1 MKRSIFTLVIV
12 PVLLFIGCEPTDREG
27 LEGTADTTDA
37 FMQDEMVQFRS
48 DVDATLADID
58 SRIDSL
64 EVFADEA
71 SDDMSMEIDS
81 AVASLRERRDAVQ
94 LDLQQLEMATE
105 ETYEDVRA
113 DVEIELNDLETDVQ
127 MAWER
132 YRDEDQYQEADPGA
146 SS

>member
-12 PVLLFIGCEPTDREG
+12 PVLFFIGCEPTDRDA
-27 LEGTADTTDA
+27 LEDTADTTEA
-37 FMQDEMVQFRS
+37 FMQDEMVQFRA
-48 DVDATLADID
+48 DVDAALADID

-71 SDDMSMEIDS
+71 SEDMSMEIDS

-105 ETYEDVRA
+105 ETYDDVRA
-113 DVEIELNDLETDVQ
+113 DVEAELNELETDVQ
-127 MAWER
+127 VAWER
-132 YRDEDQYQEADPGA
+132 YRDEEQYQDVEPGA